1 VLHDDYLP
9 SRWDSYL
16 PIDSHLRIIAYFHW
30 IVIRFML
37 IITNATIITPVNTI
51 AEGNVIIEGGRIAG
65 VGPSATVPAPHGVE
79 VIDARRLLVVPG
91 FIDLQINGAF
101 GYDFTQNPERIWEAA
116 RGLVRF
122 GVTSFLP
129 TIVSTPLKGIAKA
142 QSVLEQVSEDQTLGA
157 RPLGLHLEG
166 PFINPSN
173 KGAHN
178 SKYIRQPMAVDVSD
192 WSPETGIRLV
202 TLAPELSGAIELIEI
217 LAANGVVVSGGHSSS
232 DYEEARSGIDAG
244 IRYATHVFNGM
255 PAIHQRE
262 PGLAGAVLSD
272 ERVTVGLLADG
283 IHVHPALVKIIWQ
296 FLWDGRL
303 NLVTDAMAA
312 LGKEPGTYRL
322 GDLTVTVTGE
332 TCRLSDGT
340 LAGSI
345 LSLDKALRNL
355 IAFTGCSL
363 AEAIRTVSSTPATVL
378 GLADRKGQIAPG
390 YDADLVLLTADHHIA
405 ATIVGGEVLYQA
417 F

>member
-1 VLHDDYLP
+1 
-9 SRWDSYL
+9 
-16 PIDSHLRIIAYFHW
+16 
-30 IVIRFML
+30 ML
-37 IITNATIITPVNTI
+37 VITNATIITPAYTI
-51 AEGNVIIEGGRIAG
+51 AEGNVILEGGRIAK
-65 VGPSATVPAPHGVE
+65 VGPSATVPVPIGVE
-79 VIDARRLLVVPG
+79 TLDARGLLLTPG
-91 FIDLQINGAF
+91 FIDLQISGAF
-101 GYDFTQNPERIWEAA
+101 GYDFTQNPERIWDAA
-116 RGLVRF
+116 KGLIRY
-122 GVTSFLP
+122 GITSFLP
-129 TIVSTPLKGIAKA
+129 TIVSTPLKRVGQA
-142 QSVLEQVSEDQTLGA
+142 QSVLQMEPADQALGA
-157 RPLGLHLEG
+157 RPLGLHVEG
-166 PFINPSN
+166 PFINPAK

-178 SKYIRQPMAVDVSD
+178 SKYLRLPLTKDVAD

-202 TLAPELSGAIELIEI
+202 TLAPELTGATAVIKI
-217 LAANGVVVSGGHSSS
+217 LVDKGVVVSAGHSMA
-232 DYEEARSGIDAG
+232 DYEEARSGLDAG

-255 PAIHQRE
+255 PTLHHRE
-262 PGLAGAVLSD
+262 PGLTGAVLAD
-272 ERVTVGLLADG
+272 EWVTIGLLADG
-283 IHVHPALVKIIWQ
+283 IHVHPSLVKIIWQ

-363 AEAIRTVSSTPATVL
+363 AQAIRTISSTPATVL
-378 GLADRKGQIAPG
+378 GIADRKGQIAPG
-390 YDADLVLLTADHHIA
+390 FDADLVLLTADHRVA
-405 ATIVGGEVLYQA
+405 ATIIEGEIQYRV